1 MSKPRVLVAHS
12 DIPKKA
18 IQLLQGRCDT
28 IFCPGVR
35 NPSREQLLSK
45 IEGVDALFWFS
56 KVKIDK
62 ELLDKAGPNLK
73 VVATMSAGY
82 DHIDVKEV
90 KSRGIKIG
98 ITPKVL
104 DAAVAD
110 VAMALALAVARRM
123 PEGRQKIES
132 KQWETSEPQWML
144 GQDFQESTVGIVGL
158 GGIGQAIARRV
169 KGFDIARLLY
179 TGHSPKP
186 EGEALNAEFVSL
198 DELLKQSD
206 FVFLACSLNSETV
219 NLINKEAL
227 GKMKSNAILVNVSRG
242 GVIDQE
248 ALIEALESRKIWG
261 AGLDVMTPE
270 PLPSDHR
277 LLSIPNCVLLPH
289 LGSATLKTRT
299 NMALLTVKN
308 IFAALDG
315 EPLPSSI

>member
-1 MSKPRVLVAHS
+1 MSRPRILVSHW

-18 IQLLQGRCDT
+18 IQLLQERCDT
-28 IFCPGVR
+28 IICTGQPY
-35 NPSREQLLSK
+35 PKREEVLDK
-45 IEGVDALFWFS
+45 INGVDGLFWFS
-56 KVKIDK
+56 HNKVDK

-90 KSRGIKIG
+90 KSRGIKLG
-98 ITPKVL
+98 NTPKVL
-104 DAAVAD
+104 DSAVAD
-110 VAMALALAVARRM
+110 IAMALALAVARRM

-132 KQWETSEPQWML
+132 NQWETGQPQWML

-169 KGFDIARLLY
+169 KGFDIARILY
-179 TGHSPKP
+179 TGHSPKS
-186 EGEALNAEFVSL
+186 EGAALNAEFVSL

-206 FVFLACSLNSETV
+206 FVFLACSLNNETA

-270 PLPSDHR
+270 PLPSNHR
-277 LLSIPNCVLLPH
+277 LLSLSNCVLIPH

-299 NMALLTVKN
+299 NMALLTVQN

-315 EPLPSSI
+315 KPLPCPV